1 MLKKI
6 TKLQSIGL
14 FQSGTPAPADFD
26 RVTLLYAENGRGK
39 STVATLLRA
48 CALGDAEKL
57 QAKKTLD
64 TATPQEVALLFEFG
78 GKNAPITFSNWTWNA
93 KVPQIVVF
101 DAEFVEQNVYSGQ
114 EVRPEQ
120 RQALL
125 EFALGDQA
133 VKLQKQ
139 IGDLTKKISEETTR
153 RGDAEKRIAG
163 FSQQLPPTQF
173 IALAPVPD
181 AQQQINALHK
191 RIDAARNAAALA
203 GRQAPDRKSVV

>member
-14 FQSGTPAPADFD
+14 FQSGTPVPADFD

-39 STVATLLRA
+39 STLATLLRA
-48 CALGDAEKL
+48 CALGDAAKV

-64 TATPQEVALLFEFG
+64 TTTPQEAAMLFEFA
-78 GKNAPITFSNWTWNA
+78 GKNTPITFSNGAWNTS
-93 KVPQIVVF
+93 VSQIVVF

-133 VKLQKQ
+133 VKLRKQ
-139 IGDLTKKISEETTR
+139 IGDLTKKISDETAKR
-153 RGDAEKRIAG
+153 SDAEKRIAA
-163 FSQQLPPTQF
+163 FS
-173 IALAPVPD
+173 
-181 AQQQINALHK
+181 
-191 RIDAARNAAALA
+191 
-203 GRQAPDRKSVV
+203 